1 MGALLNW
8 ERNTRAP
15 LRFAFDSTRR
25 LLSVCPARDCDV
37 LCVQEGEELF
47 VLYGVAADRKR

>member
-1 MGALLNW
+1 MNW
-8 ERNTRAP
+8 ERNARAP

-25 LLSVCPARDCDV
+25 LLSVCPARGCDD

-47 VLYGVAADRKR
+47 VRYGFAADRKR